1 MRSVLPQV
9 ASRDGGEQGVEPL
22 GHRRVGQDGVPQ
34 RRGRQAGEHRE
45 AGEVGGTAP
54 CVLNASDEVAVEAF
68 LEGRIPF
75 TGIAEVID
83 RALEA
88 IPGGPVRHFEELFEI
103 DEAARVHARGVI
115 ESLAVA

>member
-1 MRSVLPQV
+1 
-9 ASRDGGEQGVEPL
+9 
-22 GHRRVGQDGVPQ
+22 
-34 RRGRQAGEHRE
+34 
-45 AGEVGGTAP
+45 
-54 CVLNASDEVAVEAF
+54 
-68 LEGRIPF
+68 
-75 TGIAEVID
+75 VID